1 MTTIQKIKKLLNLS
15 KGKTYKIELYAEAV
29 LDDGRV
35 IATED
40 DEMAIG
46 SSVFVIGDD
55 GSAQPLE
62 SGTYTLKDGTAIEI
76 VDSKISVFGDSEE
89 EEEEKEEMSETEL
102 RADEEAPKSSEEE
115 VIKAEENIEEELS
128 KKIMEETPEEVTEEM
143 SSEIA
148 KMVVNYIEEK
158 ASEETPAD
166 EEKEELSAIENSEL
180 VSELVNKIDELESK
194 LDDSP
199 ASEGIE
205 TAPVELSQYAHSN
218 IDLTKMSIAER
229 QRHYFNN

>member
-15 KGKTYKIELYAEAV
+15 KGKTYKIELYAEAI

-62 SGTYTLKDGTAIEI
+62 SGTYTLKDGTSIEI
-76 VDSKISVFGDSEE
+76 VDSKISVLGEE
-89 EEEEKEEMSETEL
+89 ENEEEKEEMSETEL
-102 RADEEAPKSSEEE
+102 RADEEAPKVEE
-115 VIKAEENIEEELS
+115 VIEAEDDVSEEMA
-128 KKIMEETPEEVTEEM
+128 KKIYEETPDEVTEEL

-148 KMVVNYIEEK
+148 KMVVAFIEEK
-158 ASEETPAD
+158 AMEDTPEED
-166 EEKEELSAIENSEL
+166 KEEFSAIENSEL

-194 LDDSP
+194 LEDSP
-199 ASEGIE
+199 ASEGVK
-205 TAPVELSQYAHSN
+205 AVPVELSEYAHSKV
-218 IDLTKMSIAER
+218 DLTTMSVAER